1 MKFIAAFAVPLA
13 LPVASL
19 VMVPVVNADDAAKIT
34 TYCGH
39 TTRVSVDSASM
50 KVMASSNKQP
60 RGTMIMTVKRVSTG
74 NVVRSMA
81 ASFAGA
87 ERTEFAFRILPRGT
101 YKFVLS
107 ASESRF
113 FNGCSASERLV
124 VRGRGRK

>member
-1 MKFIAAFAVPLA
+1 MKFIAAFAVPLVLPIA
-13 LPVASL
+13 LL
-19 VMVPVVNADDAAKIT
+19 VMVPVVNADDSAKVT

-39 TTRVSVDSASM
+39 TTRVSADSASM

-87 ERTEFAFRILPRGT
+87 ERTEFAFRSLPRGT
-101 YKFVLS
+101 YKVILS
-107 ASESRF
+107 ASGSRLF
-113 FNGCSASERLV
+113 HGCSASERLIL
-124 VRGRGRK
+124 RGRGRE